1 MVLCGGN
8 RVAWPVHLIPVNGM
22 DETRKNFFARMW
34 GHDTPGSSAAGA
46 NSRNATILVAD
57 DSRTITI
64 ALQRILEGD
73 GYLTLAAFDGAEA
86 VELARRYRP
95 DLILMDIVMPRMNGF
110 EATRTILSD
119 ELTQHTPI
127 VIISGNDQQSDRIW
141 GSRLGARGF
150 LAKPINKREL
160 LARVQETLMQSK
172 RESILRERANA
183 ARGHSVNPDKPV

>member
-1 MVLCGGN
+1 
-8 RVAWPVHLIPVNGM
+8 M

-34 GHDTPGSSAAGA
+34 GHDTPGSPATGA
-46 NSRNATILVAD
+46 NSRNATVMVVD

-64 ALQRILEGD
+64 ALQRILESD

-86 VELARRYRP
+86 VVLAKRYRP

-119 ELTQHTPI
+119 ELTQHTSI

-141 GSRLGARGF
+141 GSRLGAKGF
-150 LAKPINKREL
+150 LAKPIGKREL
-160 LARVQETLMQSK
+160 LAKVQETVMQAK
-172 RESILRERANA
+172 REAILRERANA
-183 ARGHSVNPDKPV
+183 APGPSINPDKPV

>member
-1 MVLCGGN
+1 
-8 RVAWPVHLIPVNGM
+8 M

-34 GHDTPGSSAAGA
+34 GHGAPGASATNT
-46 NSRNATILVAD
+46 NSRNATILVVD
-57 DSRTITI
+57 DSRTIAI
-64 ALQRILEGD
+64 ALQRILEND

-86 VELARRYRP
+86 IELAKRYRP
-95 DLILMDIVMPRMNGF
+95 DLILMDIVMPRINGF
-110 EATRTILSD
+110 EATRTILGD

-160 LARVQETLMQSK
+160 LAKVQETLMQTR
-172 RESILRERANA
+172 REAILRDRANA
-183 ARGHSVNPDKPV
+183 ARGHAPNPDKPV